1 MGELFE
7 GEDDRRNLFKRML
20 GNNIKIK
27 DNLKS
32 TEEGVFIL
40 FVDMLEKAKN
50 TEDTILEAGVDLHQ
64 IVDPLWIVVEN
75 LLKLQ
80 FGPDTTELI
89 MWYLYDRF
97 GPDNKLILLMDKN
110 TGKNFRIKN
119 PKDLFQYLKY
129 RSPNQ

>member
-7 GEDDRRNLFKRML
+7 GEDNIRNLFKRML

-40 FVDMLEKAKN
+40 FVEMLEKAKQK
-50 TEDTILEAGVDLHQ
+50 EDELLETGLDIHNL
-64 IVDPLWIVVEN
+64 VDPLWVVIEN
-75 LLKLQ
+75 LLRLQ

-89 MWYLYDRF
+89 MWYLYDRY
-97 GPDNKLILLMDKN
+97 GPDGKLIPLIDENTDKKFKFKTIN
-110 TGKNFRIKN
+110 KVSM
-119 PKDLFQYLKY
+119 LFY
-129 RSPNQ
+129 

>member
-7 GEDDRRNLFKRML
+7 GEDNIRNLFKRML

-40 FVDMLEKAKN
+40 FVEMLEKAKN
-50 TEDTILEAGVDLHQ
+50 KEDELLETGLDIHNL
-64 IVDPLWIVVEN
+64 VDPLWVVIEN
-75 LLKLQ
+75 LLRLQ

-89 MWYLYDRF
+89 MWYLYDRY
-97 GPDNKLILLMDKN
+97 GPDGKLIPLIDENTDKKFKFK
-110 TGKNFRIKN
+110 T

-129 RSPNQ
+129 RSPNK